1 MYLIPLILLSIV
13 AILFILV
20 PYFRSKNVEQADAPD
35 IAVYK
40 SQLIELSNDIERGL
54 ISEDEGKRTRVEIE
68 RRLIKASDIGTA
80 VVEVEKPSNILAAT
94 FVLIILFSASL
105 YAFFGTPKMPD
116 FPKHLDDIASHE
128 GPEGDRVRE
137 TNKMISTVMARLAEV
152 PDEAQG
158 WAYLANLHMSLGNFQ
173 TAAEAL
179 STAQNLEPDTF
190 DYNLMY
196 AESLIMASNER
207 VTPSAL
213 VILNKAAKM
222 NPEHPGPKYYLGLA
236 DYQAGDVEIAHS
248 AWKNVRSELEDN
260 DPLVPLID
268 FWINKAEV
276 DLGLIEAL
284 PQTRAPS
291 ITAEQA
297 ETIQNMSEGD
307 QQELIRQM
315 VAQLA
320 DKQVE
325 NPTNIEGW
333 IRLSRAYMVLG
344 QKEQA
349 IEAMKSAIENAPD
362 QQKVILQKELEK
374 LTNLQ

>member
-1 MYLIPLILLSIV
+1 MYIIPLIILSII

-20 PYFRSKNVEQADAPD
+20 PYYRSVKAAPSTAPD
-35 IAVYK
+35 IEVYK
-40 SQLIELSNDIERGL
+40 SQIIELSSDIERGL

-68 RRLIKASDIGTA
+68 RRLLKTA
-80 VVEVEKPSNILAAT
+80 DKGAAIVDVEKSNNIVAVALVA
-94 FVLIILFSASL
+94 IILFSTGF
-105 YAFFGTPKMPD
+105 YAVIGTPEMPD
-116 FPKHLDDIASHE
+116 FPKDLDERANQE
-128 GPEGDRVRE
+128 GPEGEEVRK
-137 TNKMISTVMARLAEV
+137 TNEMISKVVARLVEV

-173 TAAEAL
+173 SAAVAL
-179 STAQNLEPDTF
+179 STAQKIDPEAF
-190 DYNLMY
+190 EYNLMY
-196 AESLIMASNER
+196 AESLIMASGER
-207 VTPSAL
+207 VTPAAL

-222 NPEHPGPKYYLGLA
+222 NSEHPGPKYYLGLA
-236 DYQAGDVEIAHS
+236 EYQAGEVEVAYD
-248 AWKNVRSELEDN
+248 AWKDIRTKLEED
-260 DPLVPLID
+260 DPLLPLIE

-276 DLGLIEAL
+276 DLGLAEAL

-297 ETIQNMSEGD
+297 ETIQSMSAGD
-307 QQELIRQM
+307 QQELIGQM
-315 VAQLA
+315 VSQLA
-320 DKQVE
+320 DKQTE
-325 NPTNIEGW
+325 NPSNIEGW

-349 IEAMKSAIENAPD
+349 IKAMESAIENAPD